1 VQTGLVKASPRLVR
15 GRNGTIGFSAFGQP
29 AEPLRALRAA
39 NLCVNRGVVVSRPNN
54 PPPPNKRRATY
65 LDAPQTPRRAGFSA
79 CTPRSPP
86 CRSTKIT
93 CKSHD
98 MFQKIFQKFSRK
110 YFCENIFS
118 GNISAKAFPRKLF
131 LWKCFLGKYF
141 CQNISSGN
149 VLAKVFSRECLLGN
163 IFQESLFRKVFPRKY
178 FFQRAFARNI
188 SCDKSHKDRGNPNTQ
203 RGWDLFWAKDMC
215 HEV

>member
-1 VQTGLVKASPRLVR
+1 MPLSCHPANEIPKSASSESPSGNFQLRRRKCSVWARTSKVQTGLVKASPRLVR

-110 YFCENIFS
+110 IFL
-118 GNISAKAFPRKLF
+118 REY
-131 LWKCFLGKYF
+131 FLGKYF
-141 CQNISSGN
+141 CENISS
-149 VLAKVFSRECLLGN
+149 EN
-163 IFQESLFRKVFPRKY
+163 IPAEIFPRKIFLRKY
-178 FFQRAFARNI
+178 FLGECSCESIFAYKNIVKIRN
-188 SCDKSHKDRGNPNTQ
+188 SGH
-203 RGWDLFWAKDMC
+203 
-215 HEV
+215 